1 MVESTLWADRIDGCQ
16 LRQRVLQ
23 GDPGEMR
30 MYLCEPVHSPGLGR
44 RKNDTNL
51 KVWRRHGVPDS
62 SKPLLLMRRS
72 TPTRN
77 PAQAMDTPTQARSSA
92 GKTVPPGLPI
102 EHKSPGPNSHD
113 ALTQMVTSMVK
124 MVQAGSTGIH

>member
-1 MVESTLWADRIDGCQ
+1 
-16 LRQRVLQ
+16 
-23 GDPGEMR
+23 

-44 RKNDTNL
+44 GKNDRNRQ
-51 KVWRRHGVPDS
+51 VRRGHAVPYS
-62 SKPLLLMRRS
+62 CVPSLLMRRS

-124 MVQAGSTGIH
+124 MVQACSTGIH